1 MYKQATSPDVGISE
15 MKYDAT
21 TGNTSKITHNI
32 ISAYRTNKEYV
43 MMYFVIVVLYIF
55 IEHKF
60 NVIMILFL
68 LINKKKRKEKKTV
81 FPVITP

>member
-32 ISAYRTNKEYV
+32 VSAYRTNKEYV
-43 MMYFVIVVLYIF
+43 MMYFVIVVPYKF

-68 LINKKKRKEKKTV
+68 LINKEKKMV